1 MVLGATD
8 LKAEGFVHLALH
20 RPTAALFGD
29 RIILRDEATG
39 RVVAGGRVID
49 PFPPARR
56 VPREQRAASLT
67 AMAEPEAPTAL
78 AGLLRAE
85 GWVDLARFGSARNL
99 DSLNGLDG
107 GIRIGR
113 LAHPILV
120 SNETNESLGQALLR
134 LNEEDPSLTMIQN
147 PRTHDIV
154 LWGQG
159 EMHLRVALERLSD
172 PRTVLLVNTQS
183 GRAAVQLPA
192 RSLMTD
198 DGEVESR
205 VRLLRP
211 MEHPTLP
218 VAAMAQTCWKET
230 DRTSFANAWLAEV
243 AEVPEFTESDIH
255 IVTGLLL
262 PIWKRLPQDSTRIF
276 RLQTDAGERIIGR
289 KVSPQWVSDVF
300 TGEVVTLSPDQALAS
315 LLSCNVVLDLAE
327 RLQLRRTRIM
337 NTPRIELTGFTDV
350 MRDRLTAFGL
360 FHEIIA
366 WKLRMFV
373 PTDAAGEA
381 VLGRLFE
388 RYPLLRVAERAGA

>member
-1 MVLGATD
+1 MTITRKDRNQPV
-8 LKAEGFVHLALH
+8 AL
-20 RPTAALFGD
+20 
-29 RIILRDEATG
+29 DE
-39 RVVAGGRVID
+39 
-49 PFPPARR
+49 
-56 VPREQRAASLT
+56 
-67 AMAEPEAPTAL
+67 
-78 AGLLRAE
+78 
-85 GWVDLARFGSARNL
+85 
-99 DSLNGLDG
+99 
-107 GIRIGR
+107 
-113 LAHPILV
+113 
-120 SNETNESLGQALLR
+120 
-134 LNEEDPSLTMIQN
+134 
-147 PRTHDIV
+147 
-154 LWGQG
+154 
-159 EMHLRVALERLSD
+159 ALERLSD